1 MRHVFFTGFL
11 IAGLALAVLAD
22 NADVKWPDCYCT
34 DKTGARIE
42 LGQEICMYVD
52 GRSFTARC
60 EMSLN
65 NPMWRETGNGCL
77 SSRNDGS
84 KGGNPSLNTGLIH
97 A

>member
-11 IAGLALAVLAD
+11 IAGLGLPALAE
-22 NADVKWPDCYCT
+22 NADVQWPDCYCT

-42 LGQEICMYVD
+42 LGQEICMFVD

-65 NPMWRETGNGCL
+65 NPMWRETGSACL
-77 SSRNDGS
+77 SLRNRLPQS
-84 KGGNPSLNTGLIH
+84 SSPILNTGLVH
-97 A
+97 T